1 MINLVAEK
9 AMMIFKINISTRC
22 VIVKLWHVLASTYCG
37 LSVNVYLCNNAS
49 QTSAVRLVRRKIYNY
64 F

>member
-1 MINLVAEK
+1 
-9 AMMIFKINISTRC
+9 MMIFKINISTRS

-37 LSVNVYLCNNAS
+37 LSVNVYLCNNAR
-49 QTSAVRLVRRKIYNY
+49 QASAVRLVRKIYNY